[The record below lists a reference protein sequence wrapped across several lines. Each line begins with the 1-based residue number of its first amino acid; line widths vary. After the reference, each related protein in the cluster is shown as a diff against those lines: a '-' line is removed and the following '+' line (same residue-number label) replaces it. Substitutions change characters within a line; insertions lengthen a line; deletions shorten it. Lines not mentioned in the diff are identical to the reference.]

1 MQKIICFGEIL
12 WDMLPQGKMPGGA
25 PMNVAF
31 HLHRLGLNAS
41 PLTALGKDDLGYEL
55 ADFLRSKLIPT
66 DLIQWN
72 DQPTGQVLVQLNEK
86 QEASYNIQAPAA
98 WDFIKIKEELLSTL
112 TH

>member
-66 DLIQWN
+66 DLMKNKKPATIYKLR
-72 DQPTGQVLVQLNEK
+72 QPG
-86 QEASYNIQAPAA
+86 I
-98 WDFIKIKEELLSTL
+98 LLKSKKSFYPTL
-112 TH
+112 PH